1 MLLHVYFILNKRKL
15 LTLGYYNAISSRAMT
30 SLKLFILFMM
40 ITMMQHH
47 GIIYRTG
54 TKSASRHPRQVM
66 EERIK
71 PNPANMLGTWRI
83 SGVSRTNQGVVQ
95 PDGQPVRQFEPGDKH
110 NMLISFFPDSTF
122 TRVGMEGEYTTGKWN
137 FDTSAHTIF
146 LTSNRNTEEIG
157 VFFSYADNGLRLI
170 NFEFSP
176 NESVS
181 LIEYGHKL
189 LRFQDDPYFGKNN
202 WWRVK
207 PAQSEN
213 EAQIRARLL
222 NYLAHTA
229 SILSSAQV
237 REQDYISLEFSNGI
251 VKLYNVGVGVVK
263 KDKIP
268 ATWLGSFYSI
278 AEAHKAYE
286 MLENHL
292 FTTKHKKY
300 QSGNWVRDDHHM
312 LVDIHNGMKRK

>member
-1 MLLHVYFILNKRKL
+1 
-15 LTLGYYNAISSRAMT
+15 MT
-30 SLKLFILFMM
+30 FLKLFILFVM

-54 TKSASRHPRQVM
+54 SKRTARQQREVR
-66 EERIK
+66 EDRIK
-71 PNPANMLGTWRI
+71 PKPVNMLGTWRI
-83 SGVSRTNQGVVQ
+83 SGVSTTNPGVVE
-95 PDGQPVRQFEPGDKH
+95 PDGRPVRQYEPGGKH

-122 TRVGMEGEYTTGKWN
+122 TRVGTEGEYATGKWD

-146 LTSNRNTEEIG
+146 LTSNRKTEEIG
-157 VFFSYADNGLRLI
+157 VFFSYADNGMRLI

-207 PAQSEN
+207 PARSES

-237 REQDYISLEFSNGI
+237 REQDYISMEFSQGI

-263 KDKIP
+263 KEKIP
-268 ATWLGSFYSI
+268 VTWLSSFYST
-278 AEAHKAYE
+278 AEAHKAYHMFE
-286 MLENHL
+286 DYL
-292 FTTKHKKY
+292 FTAKHKQYKT
-300 QSGNWVRDDHHM
+300 GNWVRDDHHI

>member
-1 MLLHVYFILNKRKL
+1 
-15 LTLGYYNAISSRAMT
+15 MT

-54 TKSASRHPRQVM
+54 SKRPSRQARELM

-83 SGVSRTNQGVVQ
+83 SGVSTTNRGAIG
-95 PDGQPVRQFEPGDKH
+95 PNGQPVRQYEPGDKH
-110 NMLISFFPDSTF
+110 NILISFFPDSTF
-122 TRVGMEGEYTTGKWN
+122 TRVGTAGEYTTGKWD
-137 FDTSAHTIF
+137 FDTTARTIF
-146 LTSNRNTEEIG
+146 LTSNRKTEEIG
-157 VFFSYADNGLRLI
+157 VFFSYVGSGTRLI

-181 LIEYGHKL
+181 LTEYGHKL
-189 LRFQDDPYFGKNN
+189 SRFQDDPYFGKNN

-207 PAQSEN
+207 PARSEN

-229 SILSSAQV
+229 SILSSAQI
-237 REQDYISLEFSNGI
+237 RDQDYISMEFSQGI

-263 KDKIP
+263 KDQIP
-268 ATWLGSFYSI
+268 ATWLSSFYSI
-278 AEAHKAYE
+278 EEAHKAYDMFE
-286 MLENHL
+286 DYL
-292 FTTKHKKY
+292 FTAKHKKY
-300 QSGNWVRDDHHM
+300 ESGNWVRDDHHI
-312 LVDIHNGMKRK
+312 LVDIHNGIKKK

>member
-1 MLLHVYFILNKRKL
+1 
-15 LTLGYYNAISSRAMT
+15 MT
-30 SLKLFILFMM
+30 SLKLFFLFIM

-54 TKSASRHPRQVM
+54 SKRASRQPREVM
-66 EERIK
+66 QERIK
-71 PNPANMLGTWRI
+71 PKPANMLGTWRI
-83 SGVSRTNQGVVQ
+83 SGVSTTNQGVVQ
-95 PDGQPVRQFEPGDKH
+95 PDGQPVRQYEPGDKH

-122 TRVGMEGEYTTGKWN
+122 TRVGTAGEYTTGKWD
-137 FDTSAHTIF
+137 FDTAAHTIF

-189 LRFQDDPYFGKNN
+189 LRFQEDPYFGKNN

-207 PAQSEN
+207 PVKSEN

-237 REQDYISLEFSNGI
+237 REQDYISMEFSQGI
-251 VKLYNVGVGVVK
+251 VKLYNVGVGAVK

-268 ATWLGSFYSI
+268 ATWLSSFYSI
-278 AEAHKAYE
+278 EEAHKAYDMFE
-286 MLENHL
+286 DYL
-292 FTTKHKKY
+292 FTAKHKKY
-300 QSGNWVRDDHHM
+300 QSGNWVRDDHHI

>member
-1 MLLHVYFILNKRKL
+1 
-15 LTLGYYNAISSRAMT
+15 MT
-30 SLKLFILFMM
+30 SLKLFILFVM

-54 TKSASRHPRQVM
+54 SKRPAGPTRDALDELR
-66 EERIK
+66 K
-71 PNPANMLGTWRI
+71 PKPKHMLGTWRI
-83 SGVSRTNQGVVQ
+83 SGVSTTADGVVQ
-95 PDGQPVRQFEPGDKH
+95 PDGQPVRQYNPGEKH

-122 TRVGMEGEYTTGKWN
+122 TRVGTDGEYTSGQWD
-137 FDTSAHTIF
+137 FDTAAHTVF
-146 LTSNRNTEEIG
+146 LTSNRRTEEIG
-157 VFFSYADNGLRLI
+157 VFFSFAGNGLRLI

-181 LIEYGHKL
+181 LVEYGSKL
-189 LRFQDDPYFGKNN
+189 LRYQDDPYFGANN

-207 PAQSEN
+207 PASSEN

-229 SILSSAQV
+229 HILKSAQI
-237 REQDYISLEFSNGI
+237 REQDYISMEFSPGI

-268 ATWLGSFYSI
+268 ATWLAAFYSPE
-278 AEAHKAYE
+278 EAHKAYDMFE
-286 MLENHL
+286 DYL
-292 FTTKHKKY
+292 FKATHKKY
-300 QSGNWVRDDHHM
+300 QSGNWVQDDHHI
-312 LVDIHNGMKRK
+312 LVDIQKGMRK

>member
-1 MLLHVYFILNKRKL
+1 
-15 LTLGYYNAISSRAMT
+15 
-30 SLKLFILFMM
+30 MM

-47 GIIYRTG
+47 GIIYRTDSRRPAG
-54 TKSASRHPRQVM
+54 QSRQTK

-71 PNPANMLGTWRI
+71 PKPSNMLGTWRI

-95 PDGQPVRQFEPGDKH
+95 PDGRPVRQYEPGDKH

-122 TRVGMEGEYTTGKWN
+122 TRVGTEGEYTAGKWD

-237 REQDYISLEFSNGI
+237 REQDYISMEFSQGI
-251 VKLYNVGVGVVK
+251 VKLYNVGVGAVK

-268 ATWLGSFYSI
+268 ATWLSSFYSI
-278 AEAHKAYE
+278 AEAHKAYDMFE
-286 MLENHL
+286 DYL
-292 FTTKHKKY
+292 FTAKHKKY
-300 QSGNWVRDDHHM
+300 ESGNWVRDDHHI